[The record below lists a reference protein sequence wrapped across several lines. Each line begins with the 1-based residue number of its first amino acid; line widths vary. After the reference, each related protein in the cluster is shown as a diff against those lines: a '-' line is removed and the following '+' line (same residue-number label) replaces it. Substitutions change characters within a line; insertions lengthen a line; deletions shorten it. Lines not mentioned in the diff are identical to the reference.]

1 LTCNEKDHPN
11 ISCQEVAK
19 EKARLANPTHRAHEA
34 MTKAVTR
41 LCPTCSKEYVKH
53 DGCNKMTCTCK
64 TKSCYLCGVKVD
76 SYDHFC
82 RHKKIGQLACHCGK
96 TCELFTSTERME
108 AWDRK
113 ARYKAGKKVLK
124 ETGMDKKEIRRF
136 LKRPEKKKAPPKK
149 KKPHPVAQQQQQVPG
164 SPPPPAAQPAN
175 AVPWEPLPGA
185 NVPDP
190 LQVPIVL
197 EPQVPGPPPP
207 PAAQPENA
215 VPQQPLP
222 GANIPDP
229 PLPIVPEQQ
238 VPDPPRPPRA
248 AAANAVPQQPLPWEP
263 LPGAKVDPD
272 GCPIL

>member
-1 LTCNEKDHPN
+1 M
-11 ISCQEVAK
+11 SCQEVAK
-19 EKARLANPTHRAHEA
+19 EKARLADPTHRAHEA
-34 MTKAVTR
+34 MSKAVTR

-82 RHKKIGQLACHCGK
+82 GHKKTKGQLACHCGK

-149 KKPHPVAQQQQQVPG
+149 KKPPPVAQQQQQVPG
-164 SPPPPAAQPAN
+164 PPRPPPAQPAN
-175 AVPWEPLPGA
+175 AVPREPLPGA

-190 LQVPIVL
+190 PGPIVL
-197 EPQVPGPPPP
+197 EPQVPGPPRPP
-207 PAAQPENA
+207 PAQPANA
-215 VPQQPLP
+215 VPRQPLP
-222 GANIPDP
+222 GANVPDAVP
-229 PLPIVPEQQ
+229 RQSPIVPEP
-238 VPDPPRPPRA
+238 VAHENDRCH
-248 AAANAVPQQPLPWEP
+248 V
-263 LPGAKVDPD
+263 
-272 GCPIL
+272 